1 MSEGVSP
8 FTFDM
13 DRAGLGALEAE
24 AACGVAATV
33 GRGGVVVALDLLAE
47 CGGRC
52 FSEGAGGAGVGCLV
66 GG

>member
-1 MSEGVSP
+1 
-8 FTFDM
+8 M
-13 DRAGLGALEAE
+13 DGAGLGALEAG
-24 AACGVAATV
+24 ATCGVAATV
-33 GRGGVVVALDLLAE
+33 GRGGVVVVALDLFAR

>member
-1 MSEGVSP
+1 
-8 FTFDM
+8 M

-33 GRGGVVVALDLLAE
+33 GRGGAVVALDLLAE